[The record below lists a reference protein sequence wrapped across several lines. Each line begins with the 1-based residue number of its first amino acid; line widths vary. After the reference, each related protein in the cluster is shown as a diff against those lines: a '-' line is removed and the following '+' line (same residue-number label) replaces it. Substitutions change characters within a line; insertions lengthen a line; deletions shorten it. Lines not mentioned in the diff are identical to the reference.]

1 MNRCARVRPRPST
14 PTRASRCQKRF
25 ELWHSSTLAE
35 QSSVGGL
42 SLAADDTP
50 ITFIAVYHHRGGDQ
64 RNGGKDIHVYQLPL
78 RRTVVRGGPSSG
90 YAAYTWRSTLLD
102 RHVDAPV
109 CHNAHRGATACAR
122 RWRALRHN

>member
-1 MNRCARVRPRPST
+1 M
-14 PTRASRCQKRF
+14 
-25 ELWHSSTLAE
+25 
-35 QSSVGGL
+35 GGL

-50 ITFIAVYHHRGGDQ
+50 ITFIARVSHRGGDQ
-64 RNGGKDIHVYQLPL
+64 RNGGKDIHVYQLPHYAERWWSAEGQFRL
-78 RRTVVRGGPSSG
+78 RGIHLAPDP
-90 YAAYTWRSTLLD
+90 AD